1 MRQEELI
8 ITFYKIHKCGYYI
21 GNDRKFGSIED
32 TLFQLQEWAKKASLF
47 TDTAI
52 LPKTDEIGASFDLR
66 NTYFYEI
73 AETNSDNFLLT
84 LWNELPDVEGEVATL
99 SKAKKIGDSTKCE
112 IKTLADDV
120 IPGTASY
127 FWFLPK
133 IGYYATVCKKGRT
146 SNNSEMIAYI
156 REFLET
162 YTSYC
167 IKRMNENG
175 EIEILGYKENE
186 NKPHEKNISPYF
198 HASRAEDKEEINF
211 INENRTKIRKLVRK
225 ESIEY
230 SSNIR
235 LNVMKNLLIHMGV
248 KKPVTKT
255 EKIKIKYEIDYSP
268 SEEELFQ
275 LINNWE
281 TEKTDKYDD
290 TGFQF
295 QGDESGKTHWLS
307 GSISRIK
314 KDFSI
319 DYYDDEVINP
329 KILLEVLNN
338 NQSDLIKVLKLK

>member
-1 MRQEELI
+1 
-8 ITFYKIHKCGYYI
+8 
-21 GNDRKFGSIED
+21 
-32 TLFQLQEWAKKASLF
+32 
-47 TDTAI
+47 
-52 LPKTDEIGASFDLR
+52 
-66 NTYFYEI
+66 
-73 AETNSDNFLLT
+73 
-84 LWNELPDVEGEVATL
+84 
-99 SKAKKIGDSTKCE
+99 
-112 IKTLADDV
+112 
-120 IPGTASY
+120 
-127 FWFLPK
+127 
-133 IGYYATVCKKGRT
+133 
-146 SNNSEMIAYI
+146 MIAYI

-235 LNVMKNLLIHMGV
+235 LNIMKNLLIHMGV

-281 TEKTDKYDD
+281 AEKTDKYDD

-295 QGDESGKTHWLS
+295 QGDEPGKTHWLS

-329 KILLEVLNN
+329 KILLEVLNS
-338 NQSDLIKVLKLK
+338 NQSDLIKVLKRK